1 MLEENVIDGV
11 DAVENDG
18 FGSDLPDEGN
28 IDPEIDPG
36 EGESE
41 SPKEEPVSPV
51 RTTTP
56 EKTKYN
62 REKRKN
68 KELEYKLKQLEEE
81 ITKQKHIAEKSSE
94 IAMSQYDRTVQLDM
108 DRAKSKL
115 TKALEDGDISVQ
127 AEMTAE
133 LALLAAKAEQL
144 NVWKSQKQI
153 DEENRPP
160 TQINRGQQPQA
171 NQADED
177 YEPEEIENPIMA
189 KWINDNT
196 WFNQQSDDFDPEMYE
211 EVLGFATAY
220 DKKLARIGQS
230 NKIGTREYFDEINN
244 YVRSEFYSEPQPTH
258 SRTLNMKQST
268 IPVAPVGNGA
278 QRAKSTKPTISLNAE
293 EKDFA
298 VTMGLTEAEFLDFK
312 VKDLENQRLKGR
324 A

>member
-153 DEENRPP
+153 DEENRQP
-160 TQINRGQQPQA
+160 TQINRGQQSQA

-220 DKKLARIGQS
+220 DKKLARTGQS

-244 YVRSEFYSEPQPTH
+244 YVRSEFNSEPQPTH

-278 QRAKSTKPTISLNAE
+278 QRAKSTKPTISLNTE